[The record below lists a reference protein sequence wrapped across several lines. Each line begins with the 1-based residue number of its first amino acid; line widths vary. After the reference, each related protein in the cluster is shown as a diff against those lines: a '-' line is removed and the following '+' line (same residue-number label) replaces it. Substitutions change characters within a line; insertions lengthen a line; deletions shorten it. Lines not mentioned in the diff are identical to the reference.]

1 MRRIRRCA
9 LHCPRFAHLSGRGTR
24 RRLAVCLGALL
35 VAAALFGARALTVT
49 GHARVAVV
57 AAADDDAQV
66 PPDYMS
72 TRALGGAETVTRAM
86 LRRAAA
92 QALALGSAG
101 GSWEYVGANN
111 IGGRVTDVV
120 VDPTHADTIFVA
132 TAGGGVWKSTDAG
145 MTYTTA
151 WPDDYPQAIG

>member
-1 MRRIRRCA
+1 MRRIRRRA
-9 LHCPRFAHLSGRGTR
+9 LHGPRFAHLSGRGTR

-101 GSWEYVGANN
+101 GAGEDGGANN
-111 IGGRVTDVV
+111 LRGRVT
-120 VDPTHADTIFVA
+120 
-132 TAGGGVWKSTDAG
+132 GGVVGPPPAG
-145 MTYTTA
+145 
-151 WPDDYPQAIG
+151 PVLV